1 MNPAAKHFPG
11 IFLISNSFI
20 VNLANEGDAAW
31 PVVPFRTLGTIMT
44 NRRDFLRTPGL
55 MVGAAAFTIN
65 PAKEAKAAIY
75 DETAQMTSLSEYA
88 SISRS
93 SRRS

>member
-1 MNPAAKHFPG
+1 
-11 IFLISNSFI
+11 
-20 VNLANEGDAAW
+20 
-31 PVVPFRTLGTIMT
+31 MT